1 MGVNK
6 ERGGERRREWEG
18 VKERE
23 RGSLLEG
30 SCMGWSHLRRI
41 KGMEVKR
48 REKLKKL
55 LQKIQWKACTAI
67 IRGF

>member
-1 MGVNK
+1 
-6 ERGGERRREWEG
+6 
-18 VKERE
+18 
-23 RGSLLEG
+23 
-30 SCMGWSHLRRI
+30 MGWSHLRRI

-67 IRGF
+67 ISIGGF